1 MKVGLLECDHVLER
15 FRHIGGDY
23 RDMFATLFAPHAP
36 SISLHPFDVCNGEF
50 PASIDEC
57 AAYVCT
63 GSRFSVYD
71 DVAWIHTLKD
81 FIWQLRDAEQPFVGI
96 CFGHQMLAEALGGKV
111 TKSEYGWGA
120 GVHSVELVK
129 QEAWM
134 QPPQTRCH
142 LQYMHQDQVQQL
154 PDNSTLLGQSAHC
167 PVAIFQ
173 VGATMLGIQAHPEF
187 PAAYSDALLL
197 DRVERIGVERV
208 QTARGSLS
216 QKTDEALV
224 ANWIACFLSQY
235 WLIDVLSPRQ
245 EKAPAQPS

>member
-23 RDMFATLFAPHAP
+23 RDMFATLFAQHAP
-36 SISLHPFDVCNGEF
+36 SIKLQPFDVCNGQF
-50 PASIDEC
+50 PASVDEC
-57 AAYVCT
+57 AAYICT

-81 FIWQLRDAEQPFVGI
+81 FVRQLHNVRQPFVGI
-96 CFGHQMLAEALGGKV
+96 CFGHQLLAEALGGEVAKA
-111 TKSEYGWGA
+111 EQGWGV
-120 GVHSVELVK
+120 GVHSLEITR

-134 QPPQTRCH
+134 QPVQTSCH

-154 PDNSTLLGQSAHC
+154 PDNSVLLGQSAHC
-167 PVAIFQ
+167 PVAVFR
-173 VGATMLGIQAHPEF
+173 VGTSMLGIQAHPEF

-197 DRVERIGVERV
+197 DRVERIGAVRA

-216 QKTDEALV
+216 QKTDEVVV
-224 ANWIACFLSQY
+224 ADWLASFLKQ
-235 WLIDVLSPRQ
+235 
-245 EKAPAQPS
+245 